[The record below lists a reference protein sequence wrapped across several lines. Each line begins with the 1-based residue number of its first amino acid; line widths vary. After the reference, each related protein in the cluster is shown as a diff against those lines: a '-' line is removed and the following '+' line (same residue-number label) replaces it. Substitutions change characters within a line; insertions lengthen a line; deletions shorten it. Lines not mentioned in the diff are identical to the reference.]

1 MSVNLK
7 IAAIAQPIT
16 IVFAGTI
23 LDIQEGTSINVLTMT
38 VITLQFNPLLIKCTL
53 KTNIQMYQMLMD

>member
-1 MSVNLK
+1 MFVRLR

>member
-23 LDIQEGTSINVLTMT
+23 LDIQEGTSINALTMT
-38 VITLQFNPLLIKCTL
+38 VITLQFNPLLIKCIS
-53 KTNIQMYQMLMD
+53 KTNIQMYPMLMD